1 MTNID
6 RFIAEHACE
15 RLIKRFAVLN
25 DENRYEEMVQMFTED
40 GSFARPSQPENL
52 ISGRQALLESFQSR
66 PLRLSRHF
74 ISNVVVDIKS
84 ETTATALSYVLLFT
98 SEADAKEASAPY
110 LFGRFKDRFKC
121 VNGEWLF
128 AQRLGSIDLKIV

>member
-40 GSFARPSQPENL
+40 GSFARPSQPEVL
-52 ISGRQALLESFQSR
+52 ISGRQAVLESFQSR

-74 ISNVVVDIKS
+74 ISNIVVDIES
-84 ETTATALSYVLLFT
+84 ETTATAISYVLLFT
-98 SEADAKEASAPY
+98 SEADAREASVPH
-110 LFGRFKDRFKC
+110 LVGRFKDRFKR

-128 AQRLGSIDLKIV
+128 AQRLGSVDLKVV